1 MLSFLLFIAC
11 VLQLIESN
19 NLALTFDA
27 NNSVC
32 TASCTTC
39 SSDATPSLT
48 GYNHTFIME
57 LLNATMSNGQAIK
70 ETKEAVDGI
79 IRSLS
84 LIKDTITTNAGA
96 INDILLLVEDIVI
109 LLNESSSFS
118 PLPTSCEEIRN
129 KQPNSPSGVYL
140 LATGNDG
147 TNYVYCNMEEL
158 CGSGD

>member
-1 MLSFLLFIAC
+1 MLSFLVVIAC
-11 VLQLIESN
+11 LPLLIESS

-39 SSDATPSLT
+39 SSDTTPSLT

-96 INDILLLVEDIVI
+96 INDILLLVVTHPPSLLFLPLVKRLRTNNQTVLLVCIYWQLAMELHKFTVIWRSFVVQEEDG
-109 LLNESSSFS
+109 
-118 PLPTSCEEIRN
+118 
-129 KQPNSPSGVYL
+129 Q
-140 LATGNDG
+140 D
-147 TNYVYCNMEEL
+147 
-158 CGSGD
+158 